1 LQLAE
6 QLINGIENV
15 KDLEMKISW
24 IILFIAGL
32 AGLIT
37 DLYFNSKKAFEL
49 SPYKISALRSYV
61 QWQSREGLIWPSI
74 GRSKRE
80 KHNQAK
86 LDFLQKSFSSAA

>member
-1 LQLAE
+1 MWFQLAK

-15 KDLEMKISW
+15 KNLEMKISC
-24 IILFIAGL
+24 IILFSIR
-32 AGLIT
+32 LIT
-37 DLYFNSKKAFEL
+37 NLFFNSKKAFKL
-49 SPYKISALRSYV
+49 SLYKISALRSYV

-80 KHNQAK
+80 KHNQTK

>member
-1 LQLAE
+1 MLFQLAE

-24 IILFIAGL
+24 IILFIAR
-32 AGLIT
+32 LIT
-37 DLYFNSKKAFEL
+37 DLYFNTKKVFKL
-49 SPYKISALRSYV
+49 SAYKISALCSYV

-86 LDFLQKSFSSAA
+86 LDFLPKSFSSAA

>member
-1 LQLAE
+1 MVFQLAE

-15 KDLEMKISW
+15 KNLEMKISC
-24 IILFIAGL
+24 IILFF
-32 AGLIT
+32 IT
-37 DLYFNSKKAFEL
+37 NLFFDSKKAFKL

-80 KHNQAK
+80 KHNQTK